1 MEINKS
7 QLEQFVRNLQQSE
20 NQYFNSSNS
29 NKSSSKITNP
39 KLTRLNEKKI
49 KMVNKLKYQVME
61 FIRLL
66 DEIDE
71 ETKTPSKI
79 KAVGI

>member
-20 NQYFNSSNS
+20 NQYFNSSQ
-29 NKSSSKITNP
+29 SSSKITNP